1 VLVNNAGIMPVGPFL
16 DEHDDTT
23 RRIVEINCH
32 GVMNGMKVILPR
44 FRARDRGHLVN
55 IASIVG
61 KAAVPGTATYSG
73 SKFFVVGLTE
83 AVRAELADTNID
95 VSCVMPG
102 PVNTELTAGIPTG
115 PFIRYIEPTEVA
127 DAIVAAVE
135 RPRFDVYVP
144 RSLAGLTLFG
154 YLLPR
159 RARDGL
165 AKLLKADTAVQR
177 TDWAARRAYENR
189 AARES
194 S

>member
-16 DEHDDTT
+16 DEHDETT
-23 RRIVEINCH
+23 RRIVDINCH
-32 GVMNGMKVILPR
+32 GVMNGMKVIVPR

-83 AVRAELADTNID
+83 AVRAELADTKID

-115 PFIRYIEPTEVA
+115 PLIRFIEPHEVA

-154 YLLPR
+154 YLMPR

-177 TDWAARRAYENR
+177 TDWAARRAYEDR
-189 AARES
+189 AARQS
-194 S
+194 N